1 MSELKPRGDL
11 LILVCMKSAVPTGR
25 FEFKEIGLF
34 GRH

>member
-1 MSELKPRGDL
+1 MSESKPRGDS
-11 LILVCMKSAVPTGR
+11 LILVCRKSVVPTGR